1 MEILSFLAK
10 YNFVGMIV
18 ACIGV
23 IGIYRYKIYDENTGA
38 QHKTQKL
45 IFGAL
50 FVIGIIYLVMPLWI
64 KLFGF

>member
-10 YNFVGMIV
+10 YNFIGMILAFV
-18 ACIGV
+18 GV

-38 QHKTQKL
+38 HHKKQKI

-50 FVIGIIYLVMPLWI
+50 FVLGILYLVMPLWG
-64 KLFGF
+64 KLFGL